1 MALTFS
7 ITKSLGVAKG
17 RGGHRTHIVRITF
30 DNAYPDGG
38 YAITAANLGF
48 DNQILSVIPMGLIHD
63 ADTTAA
69 ETGYEPSFDQ
79 VLGKLQVFVAG
90 SGAATNAE
98 VANNLAGINGLVCDF
113 NCTGI

>member
-7 ITKSLGVAKG
+7 VTKQLGVAKG
-17 RGGHRTHIVRITF
+17 RGGTRTHIVRVTF

-48 DNQILSVIPMGLIHD
+48 DSQVLVMLPMGLIHD
-63 ADTTAA
+63 ATTTSA
-69 ETGYEPSFDQ
+69 ETGYEPSYDQ
-79 VLGKLQVFVAG
+79 VSGFLQVFVAG

-113 NCTGI
+113 LCIGL